1 MANLKSEDN
10 LHIQEVE
17 DVSISE
23 EMDEIVEPLILKVT
37 VMISKTVS
45 IVLLGAALGVVVP
58 AVAETVTDHT
68 PVVVEQD
75 SKIPEWVQA
84 LGSKAKDVVVTA
96 GSNAK
101 SAWQGQFKEAEIIQR
116 LQDERDQLVTANAN
130 LRREVAAASIGI
142 SVDHSMATNCAVEV
156 VNYLEKI
163 KGDSDVKQ
171 SW

>member
-1 MANLKSEDN
+1 MAAKKNVVDPQIE
-10 LHIQEVE
+10 EVE
-17 DVSISE
+17 EVSISE
-23 EMDEIVEPLILKVT
+23 EMDELVEPLILKVT
-37 VMISKTVS
+37 VMITKVIS
-45 IVLLGAALGVVVP
+45 IVFLGATLGVVVP
-58 AVAETVTDHT
+58 SVAETVNDPT
-68 PVVVEQD
+68 PVAVEQD
-75 SKIPEWVQA
+75 SKIPEWMQS
-84 LGSKAKDVVVTA
+84 LGAKAKGAVVAA

-163 KGDSDVKQ
+163 KGESDVKQ